1 MKIAIV
7 GASGAG
13 LYLALF
19 IKKNHPE
26 FAVTLFDKNEKIGRK
41 LLATGNGHANV
52 LNMKTGP
59 EHFNHPSFVA
69 PYLNYY
75 PFGECQ
81 GQLASEGIVLKNDG
95 DLLYPLSFSAPSYV
109 SFLGKLLKKE
119 GVEIKLGVKVSDYV
133 AKEKIT
139 LYTDKGEET
148 FDFVVFA
155 TGGCSQAKLG
165 SDGSLFPVFK
175 KHGYK
180 VVEPRPGLCPIRTVE
195 KTKALS
201 GQRHEAKVTVT
212 IKGIVAREEEGEVL
226 FKDDG
231 LSGIVIF
238 NIASFINHLDDQQD
252 VSIYLDLFP
261 KVTLTALTMDLFAS
275 MKTNP
280 DFFMDA
286 YLTEPLK
293 EYILRYAG
301 VRLDGKVDKGVCF
314 KIAKVMKQLPF
325 RFKETYGFDNS
336 QVTIGGISVENVG
349 EKLRSKIENNVAFAG
364 EVLDVDGLCGG
375 HNLTWC
381 LVSALA
387 IAESF

>member
-1 MKIAIV
+1 
-7 GASGAG
+7 
-13 LYLALF
+13 
-19 IKKNHPE
+19 
-26 FAVTLFDKNEKIGRK
+26 
-41 LLATGNGHANV
+41 
-52 LNMKTGP
+52 
-59 EHFNHPSFVA
+59 
-69 PYLNYY
+69 
-75 PFGECQ
+75 
-81 GQLASEGIVLKNDG
+81 
-95 DLLYPLSFSAPSYV
+95 
-109 SFLGKLLKKE
+109 
-119 GVEIKLGVKVSDYV
+119 
-133 AKEKIT
+133 
-139 LYTDKGEET
+139 
-148 FDFVVFA
+148 
-155 TGGCSQAKLG
+155 
-165 SDGSLFPVFK
+165 
-175 KHGYK
+175 
-180 VVEPRPGLCPIRTVE
+180 
-195 KTKALS
+195 
-201 GQRHEAKVTVT
+201 
-212 IKGIVAREEEGEVL
+212 
-226 FKDDG
+226 
-231 LSGIVIF
+231 
-238 NIASFINHLDDQQD
+238 
-252 VSIYLDLFP
+252 
-261 KVTLTALTMDLFAS
+261 MDLFAS